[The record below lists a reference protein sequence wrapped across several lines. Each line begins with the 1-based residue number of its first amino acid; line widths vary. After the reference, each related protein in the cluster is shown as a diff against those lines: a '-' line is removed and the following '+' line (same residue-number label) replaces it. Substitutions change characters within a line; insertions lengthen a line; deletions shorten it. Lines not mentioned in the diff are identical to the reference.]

1 MSFQQGLSGLN
12 SAAKGLDVIGN
23 NIANT
28 NTVGFKSSTA
38 QFADVYASSL
48 TGAGATSVG
57 IGTKLAAVSQ
67 EFSQGN
73 LTTTNNPLDIAI
85 NGGGFFRL
93 SDNGAI
99 TYSRNG
105 QFLLDKDGYVTNSRG
120 LTLTGYRADINGNI
134 IPSAPLDIQIP
145 PGDIAPRA
153 TTSATA
159 VLNIDSRSAQPAN
172 APFDPVDPGSF
183 NNSTSL
189 SVFDTLGNPHIV
201 SYYFV
206 KTALPNQWDMYA
218 TADGT
223 ATTNLDLGGGAGV
236 AATLNFST
244 SGQLTSAMPLT
255 ATIDLAQVATDLG
268 QVNGAATPL
277 SFAVDMRGTTQ
288 FGGPFGVNSLAQDG
302 FTSGRLAGL
311 SVSQDGLISGR
322 YTNGQSRNLAQVV
335 LSSFNNPQGLKPLGN
350 NQWSETTDSGP
361 SQVGVP
367 GSGALGALT
376 PAAVENSNGDIT
388 AELVNMITMQR
399 AYQANAQTIKTQD
412 SLLQTI
418 VNLR

>member
-85 NGGGFFRL
+85 NGGGFFRM

-105 QFLLDKDGYVTNSRG
+105 QFLLDKDGYVTNSQG
-120 LTLTGYRADINGNI
+120 LTLTGYRADVNGNI

-172 APFDPVDPGSF
+172 APFDPSDPGSF

-189 SVFDTLGNPHIV
+189 SVYDSLGNPHIV

-223 ATTNLDLGGGAGV
+223 ATSNVDLGGGAGV
-236 AATLNFST
+236 AASLTFNT

-255 ATIDLAQVATDLG
+255 ATIDLGQVATDLG
-268 QVNGAATPL
+268 QVNGATTPL

-350 NQWSETTDSGP
+350 NQWSETADSGP

-376 PAAVENSNGDIT
+376 PAAVEDSNVDIT